1 MGGVLRPP
9 PRVDLGDKRTKP
21 DIYTPQT
28 RMVEGKWADKRG
40 GQKADKREKRGG
52 ESGTKEGQN
61 VIEMTK
67 KRKRKFD
74 LGDKRYILCFLC
86 MWNIIQIVAEWLQ
99 KMCRKEKKY
108 VRKKKGWTSDKD
120 SSNGDIRF
128 YETDHDRST
137 DRGRIRSIGGNGETL
152 GKEVQKGT

>member
-1 MGGVLRPP
+1 MRKKGG
-9 PRVDLGDKRTKP
+9 K
-21 DIYTPQT
+21 
-28 RMVEGKWADKRG
+28 
-40 GQKADKREKRGG
+40 KADKER
-52 ESGTKEGQN
+52 TKCDRN
-61 VIEMTK
+61 DK

-120 SSNGDIRF
+120 PSDGDLGF